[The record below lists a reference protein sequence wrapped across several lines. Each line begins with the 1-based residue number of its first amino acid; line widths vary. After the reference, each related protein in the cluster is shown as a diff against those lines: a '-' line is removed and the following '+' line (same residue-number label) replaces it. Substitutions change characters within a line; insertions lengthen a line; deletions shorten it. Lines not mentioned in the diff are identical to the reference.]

1 MMQMIWLSLMH
12 LLMMYMYNLTYR
24 VIQMHVIE
32 KVKPLLRK
40 LNLIIIAVAF
50 KEIGIYITVRLIREM
65 SQLKVL
71 SKCE

>member
-12 LLMMYMYNLTYR
+12 LLMMYMYNLTYQ

-50 KEIGIYITVRLIREM
+50 KEIGIYI
-65 SQLKVL
+65 
-71 SKCE
+71 